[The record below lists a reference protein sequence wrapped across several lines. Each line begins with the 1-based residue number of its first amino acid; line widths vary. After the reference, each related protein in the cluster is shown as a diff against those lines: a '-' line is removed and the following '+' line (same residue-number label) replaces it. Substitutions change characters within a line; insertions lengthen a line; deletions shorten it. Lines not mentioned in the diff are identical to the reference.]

1 MEQPSLEKVTL
12 LLQQEKFPASIEA
25 TLMAIRECHMFTRT
39 DLSML
44 ANSLIFRHIQSPSP
58 TNPSQI
64 IWTKTLNNLQELH
77 TLDLLRQF
85 LEKQSDL
92 KISTRIFDII
102 FVDIFM
108 DQRHPLYSLYYNLI
122 EKFLSLILSFQSKQS
137 LTIIA
142 RWFLSLAQNQRSL
155 LSQIVEQLIR
165 EHIALVISTSLENL
179 SMVSPIFTLC
189 LITQTS
195 ILFNEENF
203 DIDLNTIQTL
213 IELFTFSLTHSNK
226 NLIQTLQDELNEKS
240 KIRLFVFVLDV
251 IICLFFSDDSFLANF
266 LPSII
271 RLDLLFSLRS
281 FESTT
286 LRSHLERFHT
296 SILSFLFSILTNS
309 NSSQQTESLNYLPKT
324 FFEQLPM
331 TIQESIE
338 RQGPNKT
345 HIDECIQRYFQL
357 VSICRNGKRPL
368 TQIRVRDLENS
379 IPLFTRH
386 RLFEMLKQRDQL
398 EKKTTT

>member
-1 MEQPSLEKVTL
+1 MLYRFKDDKNIVFIQLFSILSFLVLDQNFFVMEQLSLEKVTL

-25 TLMAIRECHMFTRT
+25 TLMTIRECHMFSRT

-44 ANSLIFRHIQSPSP
+44 ANNFIFRHIQSPSP

-85 LEKQSDL
+85 LEKQSDFQ
-92 KISTRIFDII
+92 ISTRIFDII
-102 FVDIFM
+102 FVDILM

-122 EKFLSLILSFQSKQS
+122 EKFLSLILSFKSKQS
-137 LTIIA
+137 LTIVA

-155 LSQIVEQLIR
+155 LSKIVEQLIR

-213 IELFTFSLTHSNK
+213 IELFTFSLTHSNE
-226 NLIQTLQDELNEKS
+226 NLIRTLQDELNEKS
-240 KIRLFVFVLDV
+240 INLILCFCFRRDDLFFFSSILFRRFVLKE
-251 IICLFFSDDSFLANF
+251 F
-266 LPSII
+266 PSI
-271 RLDLLFSLRS
+271 DY
-281 FESTT
+281 
-286 LRSHLERFHT
+286 
-296 SILSFLFSILTNS
+296 
-309 NSSQQTESLNYLPKT
+309 SS
-324 FFEQLPM
+324 
-331 TIQESIE
+331 
-338 RQGPNKT
+338 
-345 HIDECIQRYFQL
+345 
-357 VSICRNGKRPL
+357 
-368 TQIRVRDLENS
+368 
-379 IPLFTRH
+379 
-386 RLFEMLKQRDQL
+386 
-398 EKKTTT
+398 